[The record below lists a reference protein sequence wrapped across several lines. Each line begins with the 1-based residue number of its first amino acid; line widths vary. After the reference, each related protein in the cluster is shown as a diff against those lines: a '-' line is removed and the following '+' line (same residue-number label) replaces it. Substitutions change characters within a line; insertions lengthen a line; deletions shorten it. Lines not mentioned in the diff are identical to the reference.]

1 MTEPAAV
8 QSDATGG
15 VLTITLDRPSAG
27 NALRPVD
34 REAII
39 DLLNAA
45 HDDRTVRVVV
55 VRAHGR
61 HFCTGADVTGLG
73 GAVEPGVG
81 HVTRRIMGGAQ
92 RLISAIL
99 DCDKPVVSVVQGAA
113 AGMGAHIAYASDFV
127 VASSAASFVESFV
140 LRGLTVDA
148 GGAYM
153 LPRLIG
159 LQRAKQLALLGDR
172 ISAAEAH
179 ALGLVNQVVEAEDLD
194 RAAAEIAARF
204 AAGATSAIALTKRLF
219 NASLDADRAAAFTAE
234 AFAQELQSQ
243 SADVSEGITS
253 FLEKRPSRF
262 RGW

>member
-1 MTEPAAV
+1 MTVPAAV
-8 QSDATGG
+8 HGETREG

-34 REAII
+34 RDEIVA
-39 DLLNAA
+39 LLAGA
-45 HDDRTVRVVV
+45 HQDRAVRVVIL
-55 VRAHGR
+55 RANGR
-61 HFCTGADVTGLG
+61 HFCTGADVTGV
-73 GAVEPGVG
+73 GAGAEPGAG
-81 HVTRRIMGGAQ
+81 DVTRRIMGGAQ

-127 VASSAASFVESFV
+127 VASTSAAFVESFV

-148 GGAYM
+148 GGAYL

-159 LQRAKQLALLGDR
+159 LQRAKELALLGDR
-172 ISAAEAH
+172 LSAIDAQG
-179 ALGLVNQVVEAEDLD
+179 LGLVNRVVEPDELD
-194 RAAAEIAARF
+194 DAAAEIAARF

-219 NASLDADRAAAFTAE
+219 NASLDADRAAAFAAE
-234 AFAQELQSQ
+234 AYVQELQSR
-243 SADVSEGITS
+243 SSDVTEGIAS
-253 FLEKRPSRF
+253 FLEKRPARF